1 MASVHVT
8 PDTRVRLDRL
18 KAHPEE
24 SDDQLIS
31 RLIDTYE
38 EGYRLSREEVEEI
51 REALRQIREGR
62 FFAREQVKEEFAP
75 GREEPPAPFGDPQA
89 VKDMEALFSGTAKK
103 VHDAELTRTEPGDT
117 DPGDIHE
124 IEGFD
129 TRGRSRSPHLD
140 SL

>member
-8 PDTRVRLDRL
+8 PDTKVRLDRL

-24 SDDQLIS
+24 SDDQLLN

-38 EGYRLSREEVEEI
+38 EGYRLTREEVEEI

-62 FFAREQVKEEFAP
+62 FSTREQVKEEFAP
-75 GREEPPAPFGDPQA
+75 GREETPAPVGDPQA

-103 VHDAELTRTEPGDT
+103 VDDAELDQNRPG
-117 DPGDIHE
+117 
-124 IEGFD
+124 
-129 TRGRSRSPHLD
+129 
-140 SL
+140 